1 VSAPLRVLVLALAA
15 WLAGCTAPGG
25 VSHKLD
31 YCCGPDEP
39 TPSSY
44 TLQLHDIPGFLV
56 PYMRDSLVAA
66 LARKGMHEVTTGA
79 QADVTLRYSEIYP
92 DAGQRVV
99 DDGFGDPLA
108 TARSRQFVAVVTVEI
123 RRAADGA
130 EVLRGS
136 LSRMHTV
143 SVGEYMHER
152 ARTAISA
159 GFDQL
164 LKPLPQVRQP

>member
-1 VSAPLRVLVLALAA
+1 VRRPLRWVGVVVVATLMGCAS
-15 WLAGCTAPGG
+15 AGD
-25 VSHKLD
+25 VSHKVD
-31 YCCGPDEP
+31 YCCGSDKQ

-44 TLQLHDIPGFLV
+44 TLQLSDMPGFLV
-56 PYMRDSLVAA
+56 PYMRDALTAA
-66 LARKGMHEVTTGA
+66 LTAKGMREVPADG
-79 QADVTLRYSEIYP
+79 QAKVSLTYSEIYP
-92 DAGQRVV
+92 DAGQPVV

-108 TARSRQFVAVVTVEI
+108 TARSRKFVAVVTLEI

-130 EVLRGS
+130 ELLRGS

-152 ARTAISA
+152 ARSAIRA

-164 LKPLPQVRQP
+164 LKRLPQVQQP